1 MPWGTVQLG
10 GDVGLGTL
18 FTVYPTPGGGEGVIE
33 GVTVGGLQEVI
44 EMVERKRLEK
54 RDVRFYS
61 RYCGWGPAQLEREL
75 ARGVW
80 YLAAASKE
88 FVLGDGEG
96 LYERIIAE
104 LGIGPGEVS

>member
-104 LGIGPGEVS
+104 LGIGPGEGS